1 MQLSL
6 YSIEVNFIKKKMRL
20 PILSSE
26 EQLKFEAGVIQVN
39 GKAHNRT
46 VLGIIDAFLQ
56 LFPDITLEE
65 LKKAIPD
72 ELNPTAHPSP
82 RTIFKPHTDRPVGFV
97 HSITIKEEFRKAD
110 IENHFDSVFFS
121 QPDEIFK
128 LKSGEKVVVVK
139 MIDKAGDKETGVADL
154 ETLANHV
161 KQYGIVVNKFEERD
175 AFKKGGYSIQKLNNE
190 LFNKI
195 SGQIQVEEK
204 EIIKEKKVIPFW
216 VWIVLALALI
226 PFLLWLFG
234 VFKSDPVIINKTIIE
249 TDTIVKIKTIY
260 IQEIDSIEEKFN
272 SVQFKAGNADLPEDA
287 KFALYDL
294 AKIMEKQPNVKL
306 SIQGHTSKEGNA
318 DFNKK
323 LSEKRAKAV
332 VDFLVERGV
341 ASSRL
346 SYEGKGSSEPIDINN
361 NDINRRTEFVIN
373 Q

>member
-1 MQLSL
+1 MNLPKLSA
-6 YSIEVNFIKKKMRL
+6 
-20 PILSSE
+20 E
-26 EQLKFEAGVIQVN
+26 EQSKFDNGVIQVN
-39 GKAHNRT
+39 GKAMNRT
-46 VLGIIDAFLQ
+46 ALGIIDAFFQ
-56 LFPDITLEE
+56 LHPGVTFAELKESFPDS
-65 LKKAIPD
+65 
-72 ELNPTAHPSP
+72 LNPSAPKQAPKS
-82 RTIFKPHTDRPVGFV
+82 IFKPYTDRNFGVVQSLEEMKNEFAKANLSYDGLFFLEE
-97 HSITIKEEFRKAD
+97 KEMFKTSDGVTVIVNKLWETKD
-110 IENHFDSVFFS
+110 QYSS
-121 QPDEIFK
+121 TDE
-128 LKSGEKVVVVK
+128 S
-139 MIDKAGDKETGVADL
+139 DL
-154 ETLANHV
+154 EILANQA
-161 KQYGIVVNKFEERD
+161 KKFGIVVNKFET
-175 AFKKGGYSIQKLNNE
+175 KKSFTRGTYSLDIIQKD
-190 LFNKI
+190 LFNLI
-195 SGQIQVEEK
+195 SGKTTIVEK
-204 EIIKEKKVIPFW
+204 EVIKERTVENKVIPFW

-226 PFLLWLFG
+226 PLLLWLFG
-234 VFKSDPVIINKTIIE
+234 VFKSDPVIINKTIIK

-260 IQEIDSIEEKFN
+260 IQEIDSIEAKFN

-318 DFNKK
+318 DFNQK